1 MNHFLS
7 AYQNFLDG
15 LEKAT
20 YFVVI
25 LLLGLLLIN
34 TSLGIAFD
42 LFIGYSLAW
51 TEEINTLLFAWG
63 SLLGAGVIARYGGH
77 IGVDFLIGRFSPRH
91 QYYFHLLHMLLA
103 LIIVWVMI
111 YFGTKLAFFVGQSQ
125 RSLYLDI
132 NLRYYYLSVPV
143 GGIILGLNSIG
154 AVLPDPRSS

>member
-1 MNHFLS
+1 MKHFLS

-25 LLLGLLLIN
+25 SLLGLLLLN

-63 SLLGAGVIARYGGH
+63 SLLGAGAIARYGGH
-77 IGVDFLIGRFSPRH
+77 IGVDFLIERFSPRH
-91 QYYFHLLHMLLA
+91 QYYFRLLHTLLA

-111 YFGTKLAFFVGQSQ
+111 YFGTKLAFFVGHSQ

-143 GGIILGLNSIG
+143 SGIILGLNSIG
-154 AVLPDPRSS
+154 AVLPDPRPT